1 MKHFAYFIRFF
12 ALLALVSAPS
22 VQARSDVEVVVEE
35 PFIELRTGP
44 GRGYPVFYV
53 VEAGES
59 ITVTRSRTGW
69 YEVISP
75 RGKKGWVHRD
85 ALELTLDPDGLAIRV
100 EDSSFGSYSNR
111 RFEMGVM
118 DGVFGGADV
127 ISVYGAYSFTPNLSA
142 ELAVSQGIGTFADN
156 VFATANVV
164 HQFFPDKR
172 ITPYFTLG
180 GGMLRTS
187 PNATLVEVEDR
198 TDEIALAGLGIR
210 AYATRRMLVRLEYK
224 TYVIFT
230 SRDDNQ
236 EIEEWKA
243 GISFFF

>member
-1 MKHFAYFIRFF
+1 MNRFLYTWAF
-12 ALLALVSAPS
+12 VVLFVLAPTAVAKSE
-22 VQARSDVEVVVEE
+22 VELVVEE

-53 VEAGES
+53 VEAGEA
-59 ITVTRSRTGW
+59 ITVTRRRTEW
-69 YEVISP
+69 FEVVAP
-75 RGKKGWVHRD
+75 RGKKGWVHRE
-85 ALELTLDPDGLAIRV
+85 ALELTLDPDGFAIRV

-118 DGVFGGADV
+118 DGVFGSADV
-127 ISVYGAYSFTPNLSA
+127 ISVYGAYAITPNIST

-156 VFATANVV
+156 VFATVNVV

-172 ITPYFTLG
+172 ITPFFTLG
-180 GGMLRTS
+180 GGVLRTS

-198 TDEIALAGLGIR
+198 TDEIAFAGVGLR
-210 AYATRRMLVRLEYK
+210 AYATRRMLLRLEYK

-236 EIEEWKA
+236 EIDEWKA

>member
-1 MKHFAYFIRFF
+1 MNRIHTI
-12 ALLALVSAPS
+12 LALVALLFITPTWAKSN
-22 VQARSDVEVVVEE
+22 VELVVEE

-53 VEAGES
+53 VEQGAA
-59 ITVTRSRTGW
+59 ITVTRRRTEW
-69 YEVISP
+69 FEVISP
-75 RGKKGWVHRD
+75 RGQEGWVHRD
-85 ALELTLDPDGLAIRV
+85 ALELTLDPEGMAIRV

-118 DGVFGGADV
+118 DGEFGGADV
-127 ISVYGAYSFTPNLSA
+127 ISVYGAYSFTPNISA
-142 ELAVSQGIGTFADN
+142 ELAVSQGIGTFADS

-164 HQFFPDKR
+164 HQFFPGKR
-172 ITPYFTLG
+172 LTPFFTLG

-198 TDEIALAGLGIR
+198 TDEIAFAGIGLR
-210 AYATRRMLVRLEYK
+210 AYATRRLLLRAEYK

-236 EIEEWKA
+236 EIDEWKA
-243 GISFFF
+243 GFSFFF

>member
-1 MKHFAYFIRFF
+1 MKYIIYTAVFLTLFVVPFA
-12 ALLALVSAPS
+12 SAKSS
-22 VQARSDVEVVVEE
+22 VDVIVEE

-53 VEAGES
+53 AEEGDT
-59 ITVTRSRTGW
+59 ITITRRRTEW
-69 YEVISP
+69 FEVIAP

-85 ALELTLDPDGLAIRV
+85 ALELTLDPEGFAIRV

-111 RFEMGVM
+111 RFEIGVM
-118 DGVFGGADV
+118 DGVFGDVDV
-127 ISVYGAYSFTPNLSA
+127 ISLYGAYSFTPNLSA

-164 HQFFPDKR
+164 HNFFPDKR
-172 ITPYFTLG
+172 VTPFFTLG

-198 TDEIALAGLGIR
+198 NDEIAFAGLGIR
-210 AYATRRMLVRLEYK
+210 AYATRRMMLRLEYK

-236 EIEEWKA
+236 EIDEWKA
-243 GISFFF
+243 GFSFFF

>member
-1 MKHFAYFIRFF
+1 MKRIFSI
-12 ALLALVSAPS
+12 LALVALLLVTPAWAKSGL
-22 VQARSDVEVVVEE
+22 ELVVEE

-53 VEAGES
+53 VEQGSE
-59 ITVTRSRTGW
+59 ITVTRRRTEW
-69 YEVISP
+69 FEVIAP
-75 RGKKGWVHRD
+75 RGQEGWVHRD
-85 ALELTLDPDGLAIRV
+85 SLELTLDPEGMAIRV

-118 DGVFGGADV
+118 DGAFGGADV
-127 ISVYGAYSFTPNLSA
+127 ISVYGAYSFTPNMSA
-142 ELAVSQGIGTFADN
+142 ELAVSQGIGTFADS

-172 ITPYFTLG
+172 ITPFFTLG

-198 TDEIALAGLGIR
+198 TDEIAFAGLGLR
-210 AYATRRMLVRLEYK
+210 AYATRRLLLRAEYK

-236 EIEEWKA
+236 EIDEWKA
-243 GISFFF
+243 GFSFFF